1 MWRDDACNDGYDGS
15 KEVKKMA
22 QEKKSKRPKKS
33 PSENPKGLE
42 PSKSI
47 LENKLLRL
55 VAFSAIGA
63 VSVILVTQQIGSL
76 SESESISEIG
86 LILGIITGIVPM
98 TLYQLKEV
106 QRKDSVDKHMP
117 VFLLALL
124 SSVQSGTNLI
134 KAIEQSASRN
144 LGALTPP
151 LKNLKANMS
160 WGMPQDE
167 AFAHF
172 SDATGTRI
180 SKRVTVLLEMAL
192 KIGGDIAEN
201 LEMIQKHVSEMQNI
215 EKSRKSQLAPY
226 TYTIYISY
234 AVFLAVAVLLI
245 TSFFTEIE
253 KVQVSLIEQGNSGSG
268 GLFGSLADMDVGL
281 METALFNMAIIE
293 AVFGGLAAGKIGAG
307 SYVAGIKHVVAMIVI
322 AIIAFN
328 VI

>member
-1 MWRDDACNDGYDGS
+1 
-15 KEVKKMA
+15 MA
-22 QEKKSKRPKKS
+22 QEKKSKKPRKI
-33 PSENPKGLE
+33 EREFPKGLE
-42 PSKSI
+42 PRKSI
-47 LENKLLRL
+47 LENKILRIS
-55 VAFSAIGA
+55 VFSIIGA
-63 VSVILVTQQIGSL
+63 ISVILITQQIGSF

-86 LILGIITGIVPM
+86 LIFGIITGIVPV

-106 QRKDSVDKHMP
+106 QRRDSVDKHMP

-124 SSVQSGTNLI
+124 SSVQSGSNLI
-134 KAIEQSASRN
+134 KAIEQTAGRN

-151 LKNLKANMS
+151 LKNLKANIS
-160 WGMPQDE
+160 WGMPMDE

-172 SDATGTRI
+172 ADSTGTRI
-180 SKRVTVLLEMAL
+180 SRRVTVLLEMAL

-201 LEMIQKHVSEMQNI
+201 LEMIQKHVTEMQNI
-215 EKSRKSQLAPY
+215 EKNRKSQLAPY

-253 KVQVSLIEQGNSGSG
+253 KVQLSLIEGGGTTEG
-268 GLFGSLADMDVGL
+268 GLFGSLADMDIGL
-281 METALFNMAIIE
+281 MESALFNMAIIE

>member
-1 MWRDDACNDGYDGS
+1 
-15 KEVKKMA
+15 MA
-22 QEKKSKRPKKS
+22 QEKKSKKPKKIE
-33 PSENPKGLE
+33 SEYPKGLE
-42 PSKSI
+42 PKKSI
-47 LENKLLRL
+47 LENKILRIS
-55 VAFSAIGA
+55 AFSIIGA
-63 VSVILVTQQIGSL
+63 IAVILITQQIGAFSG
-76 SESESISEIG
+76 SESITEIG
-86 LILGIITGIVPM
+86 LIFGIITGIVPV

-106 QRKDSVDKHMP
+106 QRRDSVDKHMP

-124 SSVQSGTNLI
+124 SSVQSGANLI
-134 KAIEQSASRN
+134 KAIEQTAGRN

-151 LKNLKANMS
+151 LKNLKANIS
-160 WGMPQDE
+160 WGMPMDE

-172 SDATGTRI
+172 ADSTGTRI
-180 SKRVTVLLEMAL
+180 SRRVTVLLEMAL

-201 LEMIQKHVSEMQNI
+201 LEMIQKHVTEMQNI
-215 EKSRKSQLAPY
+215 EKNRKSQLAPY

-234 AVFLAVAVLLI
+234 AVFLAVAVLLV

-253 KVQVSLIEQGNSGSG
+253 KVQISLIEGGGTTEG

-281 METALFNMAIIE
+281 MESALFNMAIIE